1 VSENSGGPRRF
12 RVLVADDHP
21 IVREGLRAVVGT
33 MPDFE
38 LVGAAEN
45 GRQAVD
51 AARATAPDVV
61 VMDLGMPELDGV
73 SAIREILAERPEV
86 AVVVL
91 TMYENDESLLA
102 AMAAGARGYLVKGAG
117 HTDISLALRTAVAG
131 GVVLGA
137 AVARQAVARLT
148 GEVEPPAAPFPELT
162 ARELEVLDLLA
173 RGGGTHEIATRLYV
187 SPKTVRNHV
196 ANILVKL
203 QVPDR
208 AQAIARARAAGLGG

>member
-1 VSENSGGPRRF
+1 MSGPPY

-38 LVGAAEN
+38 LVAAAEN

-51 AARATAPDVV
+51 AARETAPDVV
-61 VMDLGMPELDGV
+61 VMDLHMPELDGV

-91 TMYENDESLLA
+91 TMFENDESLLS

-117 HTDISLALRTAVAG
+117 HTDISLALRTAAAG
-131 GVVLGA
+131 GLVLGA

-148 GEVEPPAAPFPELT
+148 GEVTPPQAPFPELT
-162 ARELEVLDLLA
+162 AREREVLDLLA
-173 RGGGTHEIATRLYV
+173 RGSGTHDIATRLYV